1 MQNECDKKES
11 LSGLWNCIGLQNL
24 LNSVFRKETKMI
36 AGLIS
41 ALCGIIALIIWVVF
55 LLKKE
60 GQNRLLIP
68 GAIFLL
74 ISIIL
79 GILSAWQG

>member
-1 MQNECDKKES
+1 
-11 LSGLWNCIGLQNL
+11 
-24 LNSVFRKETKMI
+24 MI

-79 GILSAWQG
+79 SILSAWQG